1 MNPNNVSVPSGQPPM
16 PSNPNMF
23 AAPMPGQAP
32 NPMVQPPSP
41 HKTPLGLIVAV
52 VALGLATILFIALA
66 LMFYSQMSDYK
77 NNSDQKSATA
87 VEAAKKEQEEQLKAQ
102 FAEQEKEPLR
112 SYTAPGS
119 AASTKIVYPKTWSLY
134 AVEGKDGNSV
144 DAYFHPSS
152 VADISNKSNV
162 YALHLQ
168 VLDKAYAT
176 VVKEYENAAKKGE
189 VRITP
194 FKPELVPNAEQGVR
208 IDGVVRDTVNG
219 AMVIL
224 PVRDKTIKLWT
235 ETDAYVNDFNN
246 FVLKNLQYSP

>member
-1 MNPNNVSVPSGQPPM
+1 MNPNNVTVPGGAPLPP
-16 PSNPNMF
+16 NPNMF
-23 AAPMPGQAP
+23 AVPGPGQAP

-41 HKTPLGLIVAV
+41 HKTPLGLIIAV
-52 VALGLATILFIALA
+52 VVLGLATVIFIALA

-87 VEAAKKEQEEQLKAQ
+87 VEAAKKEQEQQLKAQ
-102 FAEQEKEPLR
+102 FTEQEKEPLK

-119 AASTKIVYPKTWSLY
+119 AASTRIVYPKTWSLY

-144 DAYFHPSS
+144 DAYFHPGS
-152 VADISNKSNV
+152 VADITNKAYV

-168 VLDKAYAT
+168 VLDKAYAS

-194 FKPELVPNAEQGVR
+194 YKPDLVPSAEQGVR
-208 IDGVVRDTVNG
+208 IDGVVRDNVNG

-224 PVRDKTIKLWT
+224 PVRDKTIKMWT

-246 FVLKNLQYSP
+246 FVLKNLEYSP